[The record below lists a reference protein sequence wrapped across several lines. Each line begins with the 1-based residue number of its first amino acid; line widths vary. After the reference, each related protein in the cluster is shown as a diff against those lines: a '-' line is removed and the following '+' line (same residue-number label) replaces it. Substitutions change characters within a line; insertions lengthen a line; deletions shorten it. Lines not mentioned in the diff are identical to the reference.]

1 MTVEEFIQGNPHRY
15 KTNPDFILRRI
26 SGEAVIVPV
35 GESAFGNSMISVNET
50 FAFLWELF
58 SEPRTLAEAVRLT
71 REEFEAPEGELE
83 SHVVSFVGD
92 ALKYGMISK
101 EE

>member
-1 MTVEEFIQGNPHRY
+1 MTVEEFIQGNPYRY

-50 FAFLWELF
+50 YAFLWEVF
-58 SEPRTLAEAVRLT
+58 SVPRTLAEAVAMA
-71 REEFEAPEGELE
+71 REEYDAPKGELE
-83 SHVVSFVGD
+83 VHIFKFVD
-92 ALKYGMISK
+92 ESLKYGIISK